1 MKATKINLLCGEPLK
16 FAASNDGAPAR
27 FEMVAY
33 TGASMETAGYDLPV
47 VVDLNGIELAK
58 PKIPVFYA
66 HSFQRGIGHVEK
78 SEIRDGKL
86 VVEGVAS
93 RKTEW
98 AEDFTSSSR
107 AGFPWEASIGAY
119 PTKIAEVRA
128 GETVDVNGRTFEG
141 PLYVVEAAKLY
152 EISVVEYGA
161 DSATSSTVVC
171 GSTLENKEEKP
182 TMETKN
188 EKKEPETGVETNDVE
203 RSIQAARE
211 AQAREVERVEE
222 IRRRAKSVEC
232 SGETLATAIRDGWEP
247 DRFELEI
254 LRASRPTAP
263 TPRTSG
269 PKLTDGALEIV
280 ALRAGATGFDE
291 KRYSEADLEAADRYR
306 DAGLEEF
313 VELVCGQPLPR
324 YKRDAK
330 GWLRAAFSTTALSYV
345 LSRAANAALLAG
357 FEYVESEWRQ
367 AFKIS
372 SVHNFQAHER
382 YRLSDGLKFEKVPR
396 GSRLKHGTVS
406 DEKYEVKAGTYGIMF
421 ALEREDLRNDDLG
434 ALTRIPQRIGMG
446 AADAVNEA
454 CWELFLNPPKTK
466 DGKDF
471 YSTANKNL
479 LTGAKSELS
488 LDAISEAR
496 KQFAKMTRKGG
507 APIGVRPSI
516 LLVPPELEDKAL
528 MLTKATQF
536 VGGADG
542 TLSPSNYNPQVGRF
556 KVVSSSYLS
565 AEGWAGASEKAWFLL
580 TDPNRL
586 AAFEV
591 AFLDGKDQPTVEQAD
606 ADFDTL
612 GVQFR
617 GYVDFGVAAQ
627 DFRGVVKSTGEA

>member
-1 MKATKINLLCGEPLK
+1 MKTTKINLQCGEPLK
-16 FAASNDGAPAR
+16 FAATNGDAPAR
-27 FEMVAY
+27 FEMIAY
-33 TGASMETAGYDLPV
+33 TGALMETDGYDLPV
-47 VVDLNGIELAK
+47 VVDLNGIALAK

-66 HSFQRGIGHVEK
+66 HSFSRGIGRVEK

-119 PTKIAEVRA
+119 PAKIAEVRA

-171 GSTLENKEEKP
+171 GSTLENKEKKT

-188 EKKEPETGVETNDVE
+188 EKKDADAEATDVE

-211 AQAREVERVEE
+211 AQAKEVERVEE

-232 SGETLATAIRDGWEP
+232 GGETLATAIRDGWDP

-357 FEYVESEWRQ
+357 FEHVESEWRQ
-367 AFKIS
+367 VFKIS
-372 SVHNFQAHER
+372 SVHNFQARER
-382 YRLSDGLKFEKVPR
+382 F
-396 GSRLKHGTVS
+396 
-406 DEKYEVKAGTYGIMF
+406 
-421 ALEREDLRNDDLG
+421 DL
-434 ALTRIPQRIGMG
+434 A
-446 AADAVNEA
+446 
-454 CWELFLNPPKTK
+454 
-466 DGKDF
+466 
-471 YSTANKNL
+471 TA
-479 LTGAKSELS
+479 
-488 LDAISEAR
+488 
-496 KQFAKMTRKGG
+496 
-507 APIGVRPSI
+507 
-516 LLVPPELEDKAL
+516 
-528 MLTKATQF
+528 
-536 VGGADG
+536 
-542 TLSPSNYNPQVGRF
+542 
-556 KVVSSSYLS
+556 
-565 AEGWAGASEKAWFLL
+565 
-580 TDPNRL
+580 
-586 AAFEV
+586 
-591 AFLDGKDQPTVEQAD
+591 
-606 ADFDTL
+606 
-612 GVQFR
+612 
-617 GYVDFGVAAQ
+617 
-627 DFRGVVKSTGEA
+627 

>member
-1 MKATKINLLCGEPLK
+1 MQPTKINLICGEPLR
-16 FAASNDGAPAR
+16 FAAPNGDAPAR
-27 FEMVAY
+27 FEIVAY
-33 TGASMETAGYDLPV
+33 TGAVMETDGYELPV

-58 PKIPVFYA
+58 PKIPVFHA
-66 HSFQRGIGHVEK
+66 HSFARGIGHVEK

-86 VVEGVAS
+86 VVAGVVS
-93 RKTEW
+93 RQTEF
-98 AEDFTSSSR
+98 AEDFVKSSR
-107 AGFPWEASIGAY
+107 AGFPWEASIGAR
-119 PTKIAEVRA
+119 PTKIAEVGA
-128 GETVDVNGRTFEG
+128 GERVALNGRTFDG

-161 DSATSSTVVC
+161 DGATSSTVVC
-171 GSTLENKEEKP
+171 GSTLERKEKNP

-188 EKKEPETGVETNDVE
+188 GKKESETGPE

-211 AQAREVERVEE
+211 AQAKEVERVEE
-222 IRRRAKSVEC
+222 LRRRAATFELG
-232 SGETLATAIRDGWEP
+232 GETLAAAIRDGWDP
-247 DRFELEI
+247 DRFELEV
-254 LRASRPTAP
+254 LRASRPVAP
-263 TPRTSG
+263 PPRLSG
-269 PKLTDGALEIV
+269 PKLSASALEIV
-280 ALRAGATGFDE
+280 ALRAGAAGFDE
-291 KRYSEADLEAADRYR
+291 RRYSETDLEAADRYR

-313 VELVCGQPLPR
+313 VELVCGEPLPR
-324 YKRDAK
+324 YKRDAQ
-330 GWLRAAFSTTALSYV
+330 GWLRAAFSTTALSHV

-367 AFKIS
+367 VFKIS
-372 SVHNFQAHER
+372 SVHNFQANER
-382 YRLSDGLKFEKVPR
+382 YRLSDGLKFERLPR
-396 GSRLKHGTVS
+396 GGRLKHGTVS

-421 ALEREDLRNDDLG
+421 ALEREDIRNDDLG

-454 CWELFLNPPKTK
+454 CWRLFLNPPKTSE
-466 DGKDF
+466 GRDF
-471 YSTANKNL
+471 YSAANKNL
-479 LTGAKSELS
+479 LTGAKSELT
-488 LDAISEAR
+488 LDAISDAR
-496 KQFAKMTRKGG
+496 KQFAKATRKSG

-536 VGGADG
+536 NNGADG
-542 TLSPSNYNPQVGRF
+542 ATPANYNPQAGRF

-565 AEGWAGASEKAWFLL
+565 ADGWDGASPTAWYLL

-606 ADFDTL
+606 ANFDTL

-627 DFRGVVKSTGEA
+627 DYRGVVKSTGEA

>member
-1 MKATKINLLCGEPLK
+1 M
-16 FAASNDGAPAR
+16 
-27 FEMVAY
+27 
-33 TGASMETAGYDLPV
+33 
-47 VVDLNGIELAK
+47 
-58 PKIPVFYA
+58 
-66 HSFQRGIGHVEK
+66 
-78 SEIRDGKL
+78 
-86 VVEGVAS
+86 
-93 RKTEW
+93 
-98 AEDFTSSSR
+98 
-107 AGFPWEASIGAY
+107 
-119 PTKIAEVRA
+119 
-128 GETVDVNGRTFEG
+128 
-141 PLYVVEAAKLY
+141 
-152 EISVVEYGA
+152 
-161 DSATSSTVVC
+161 
-171 GSTLENKEEKP
+171 
-182 TMETKN
+182 
-188 EKKEPETGVETNDVE
+188 
-203 RSIQAARE
+203 
-211 AQAREVERVEE
+211 
-222 IRRRAKSVEC
+222 
-232 SGETLATAIRDGWEP
+232 
-247 DRFELEI
+247 
-254 LRASRPTAP
+254 
-263 TPRTSG
+263 
-269 PKLTDGALEIV
+269 
-280 ALRAGATGFDE
+280 
-291 KRYSEADLEAADRYR
+291 
-306 DAGLEEF
+306 
-313 VELVCGQPLPR
+313 
-324 YKRDAK
+324 
-330 GWLRAAFSTTALSYV
+330 
-345 LSRAANAALLAG
+345 
-357 FEYVESEWRQ
+357 
-367 AFKIS
+367 
-372 SVHNFQAHER
+372 
-382 YRLSDGLKFEKVPR
+382 KFEKVPR

-479 LTGAKSELS
+479 LTGAKSALS

-565 AEGWAGASEKAWFLL
+565 AEGWTGASEKAWFLL